1 MTDSEKDETEK
12 LNEQVDKVE
21 KCEDVAM
28 IIKENEE
35 ITRTKKEHYMYCLS
49 SRQNFQEIQR

>member
-1 MTDSEKDETEK
+1 MTDSEKHETEK

-21 KCEDVAM
+21 ECEDAVM

-35 ITRTKKEHYMYCLS
+35 IIRTKKEHYMYCLS